1 MDIPRTQAAIK
12 ALTTTLTY
20 QRPPGPGSRVGGGD
34 FFTGL
39 VEFGD
44 HYLGLCTDGV
54 GTKLLLA
61 QALKKF
67 DTVGLDC
74 MAMNVNDMICAGAEP
89 LAFVDYLALATAD
102 PDELA
107 ALGRGLNEAAR
118 QANVTIV
125 GGESAIIPE
134 LVKEN
139 DLAGTA
145 LGVVHRDHLIDGS
158 RIEPGDALI
167 GLASSG
173 PHSNGYTLIR
183 KIVELAG
190 TDLAEPFGDVGSTLG
205 LTLLEPTRIYVRPIM
220 ALLKALPGKVHG
232 LANITGGG
240 WRNLARLN
248 RQVTFA
254 VSDPLPVP
262 PIFAWLQEHGQ
273 VEAREMYGTFNMGLG
288 FGVVTAPEAANQAVE
303 ILTQA
308 GEQARIIGTVEQR
321 HNGEPA
327 VVHSSLELSWD

>member
-1 MDIPRTQAAIK
+1 VDIPRTQAAIK
-12 ALTTTLTY
+12 ALTATLTY

-61 QALKKF
+61 QALNKF

-102 PDELA
+102 PEELE

-145 LGVVHRDHLIDGS
+145 LGVVARDRLIDGS
-158 RIEPGDALI
+158 QIAPGDALI

-183 KIVELAG
+183 KIVEHAG
-190 TDLAEPFGDVGSTLG
+190 ADLTDPFHDTTLG
-205 LTLLEPTRIYVRPIM
+205 LALLEPTRIYVRPIM
-220 ALLKALPGKVHG
+220 ALLEGLGTRVKG

-248 RQVTFA
+248 RQVTFDIT
-254 VSDPLPVP
+254 DPLPVP
-262 PIFAWLQEHGQ
+262 PIFDWLQEHGR
-273 VEAREMYGTFNMGLG
+273 VETLEMYGTFNMGLG
-288 FGVVTAPEAANQAVE
+288 FGVVTAQEAAQEAVE
-303 ILTQA
+303 LLEGA
-308 GEQARIIGTVEQR
+308 GEQARMIGRVEQR
-321 HNGEPA
+321 NKGDPA
-327 VVHSSLELSWD
+327 VVHRTLDLSWD

>member
-12 ALTTTLTY
+12 ALTSTLTY

-61 QALKKF
+61 QALGKF

-102 PDELA
+102 PQELEA
-107 ALGRGLNEAAR
+107 IGRGLNEAAR

-145 LGVVHRDHLIDGS
+145 LGVVRKDRLIDGG
-158 RIEPGDALI
+158 RITPGDALI

-183 KIVELAG
+183 KIVERAG
-190 TDLAEPFGDVGSTLG
+190 ADLNQPFQDTTLG
-205 LTLLEPTRIYVRPIM
+205 LALLEPTRIYVRPVM
-220 ALLKALPGKVHG
+220 ALLERMGDRIHG

-248 RQVTFA
+248 RQVSFI
-254 VSDPLPVP
+254 VDDPLPVP
-262 PIFAWLQEHGQ
+262 PIFQWLQENGQ
-273 VEAREMYGTFNMGLG
+273 VENHEMYGTFNMGLEQYPDSLLLRG
-288 FGVVTAPEAANQAVE
+288 GLEPLQREKMRRFFKVIDGGRLPAP
-303 ILTQA
+303 
-308 GEQARIIGTVEQR
+308 
-321 HNGEPA
+321 
-327 VVHSSLELSWD
+327 LEY